1 MMKKWHSCFDR
12 FSTNG
17 QSSTTRPYTNFE
29 IKCVCPGI
37 DGHGRPLERKL
48 KIKVNKNG
56 IGYMPTGLQRV
67 KSFEGEEN
75 KPDIGEAFFMARE
88 CMLDANDLEE
98 SAHVLYRGSNQW
110 PEDLPGFRET
120 LVGYFEA
127 MEALSL
133 RLLPV
138 YATALGLPAA
148 FFDRAFHNSKATGI
162 LRLSPYP
169 YLSEKSRGELSR
181 FGKES

>member
-1 MMKKWHSCFDR
+1 MLTNNTRPGTNGSRSSSRMMKKWHSCFDR

-88 CMLDANDLEE
+88 CMLDANGLEE
-98 SAHVLYRGSNQW
+98 SARKRSACAC
-110 PEDLPGFRET
+110 FRS
-120 LVGYFEA
+120 
-127 MEALSL
+127 M
-133 RLLPV
+133 P
-138 YATALGLPAA
+138 P
-148 FFDRAFHNSKATGI
+148 
-162 LRLSPYP
+162 P
-169 YLSEKSRGELSR
+169 
-181 FGKES
+181 